1 MGGEGDGVS
10 YKEVVPFRPTYT
22 ILCSFTIP
30 CEYFIV
36 HTMALLG
43 LYVFFHSMGFKVYE
57 YCHHT
62 RDLLPHWA
70 KYICASLNS

>member
-43 LYVFFHSMGFKVYE
+43 LYVFFI
-57 YCHHT
+57 
-62 RDLLPHWA
+62 LWA
-70 KYICASLNS
+70 LKFMNTAITQGTSCPIGPNIYVHP